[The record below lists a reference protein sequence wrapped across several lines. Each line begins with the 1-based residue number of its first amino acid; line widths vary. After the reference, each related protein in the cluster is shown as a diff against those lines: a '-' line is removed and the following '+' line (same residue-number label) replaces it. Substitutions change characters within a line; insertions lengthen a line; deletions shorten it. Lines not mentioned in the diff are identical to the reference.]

1 MPPNVLDARHRL
13 QSIRNAL
20 DHPPIPPSA
29 RLVEADV
36 RQTLIEDLAPGQR
49 HDATTDLG
57 QLLERD
63 RTANLIPP
71 DVWWHAELHLK
82 EPARLCGQA
91 WFNAAFTLI
100 APETRIDWH
109 AAEGSD
115 VNPGLL
121 ATLEGPARALLTA
134 ERSALNWLQTLT
146 GTATQARDWTRR
158 LDVASGGRTRLLD
171 TRKTIPGLRLA
182 QKYAA
187 RVGGAVNHRLG
198 LWDAVLIKENHIV
211 ACGSIRAAVERA
223 RQHDHESGTAAR
235 WIEVETENLHEVEQA
250 LEAGADWILF
260 DEFSIPEL
268 TRAVQM
274 SRGQAITE
282 ASGNVTP
289 ETFGRLAGTGVD
301 FVSSGALTKHL
312 RATDF
317 SLRFQS

>member
-1 MPPNVLDARHRL
+1 MPSIVSDARQRL
-13 QSIRNAL
+13 QALREAL
-20 DHPPIPPSA
+20 DHAPIPPSS
-29 RLVEADV
+29 RMIEADL
-36 RQTLIEDLAPGQR
+36 RQTLVEDLAPGQR
-49 HDATTDLG
+49 HEPTADLMT
-57 QLLERD
+57 LLQRD
-63 RTANLIPP
+63 RTANLIAPSTRLR
-71 DVWWHAELHLK
+71 AELHLK

-91 WFNAAFTLI
+91 WFNAAFTLV
-100 APETRIDWH
+100 A
-109 AAEGSD
+109 SD
-115 VNPGLL
+115 VRIEWHVDEGHDASPGPV
-121 ATLEGPARALLTA
+121 ATVEGPARALLTA

-146 GTATQARDWTRR
+146 GTATQARDWARR

-187 RVGGAVNHRLG
+187 RVGGAVNHRIG
-198 LWDAVLIKENHIV
+198 LWDAVLIKENHIA
-211 ACGSIRAAVERA
+211 ACGSIRDAVERA
-223 RQHDHESGTAAR
+223 RQHDLESGTAAR
-235 WIEVETENLHEVEQA
+235 WIEVETENLNEVEQA

-260 DEFSIPEL
+260 DEFAVPEL

-274 SRGQAITE
+274 SRGLAITE

-289 ETFGRLAGTGVD
+289 ETFGRIAGTGVD